1 MLKRDAVV
9 LTDDVR
15 VIEFTMDAGERLA
28 WHYHTDIEES
38 VFCLAG
44 EICVSDEQQTQVL
57 RTGQQARFAAG
68 KPHALKNISE
78 QSATYLV
85 IQHGRYDF
93 IECDQ
98 PHSDF

>member
-1 MLKRDAVV
+1 MFKREAVV

-15 VIEFTMDAGERLA
+15 VIQFTMDAGEQLA

-57 RTGQQARFAAG
+57 HTGQQAKFIAG
-68 KPHALKNISE
+68 QPHALKNISE
-78 QSATYLV
+78 QSATYLL
-85 IQHGRYDF
+85 IQHGHYDF
-93 IECDQ
+93 IECE
-98 PHSDF
+98 PPSSE